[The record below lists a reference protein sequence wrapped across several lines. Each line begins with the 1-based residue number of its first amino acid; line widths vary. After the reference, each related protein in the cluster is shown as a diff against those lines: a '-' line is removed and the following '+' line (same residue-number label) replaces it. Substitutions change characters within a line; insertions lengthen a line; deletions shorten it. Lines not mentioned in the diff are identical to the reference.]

1 MQKKHWKLSPNL
13 CKNLPP
19 MSAPSEKTFQRRLGS
34 WSYRNWNEDFSWRK
48 PGVGFPPHLFCRYHV
63 TAVRRPTGRT
73 GVSSRQPASD
83 TILNRG
89 RVIMTDVTDH
99 ITWLHPKD
107 FQKTRHLSP
116 TEFDG
121 WPPEKYGALSLKYRL
136 PRPWPQKKGGRRN
149 IGNWPSGHW
158 RVLWN
163 SAAATL
169 NTQKRLKKIFGDN
182 LG

>member
-19 MSAPSEKTFQRRLGS
+19 MSAPSEKTFQRRFGS

-48 PGVGFPPHLFCRYHV
+48 PGVGFPPHFFCRYHV

-89 RVIMTDVTDH
+89 RVKFDWSYH
-99 ITWLHPKD
+99 LAAPKRWRKLDIFHQPSSMAGRKIVGLSAWNIGFFQAMARILGGLETSD
-107 FQKTRHLSP
+107 FFTIWSLENP
-116 TEFDG
+116 VE
-121 WPPEKYGALSLKYRL
+121 LSLT
-136 PRPWPQKKGGRRN
+136 
-149 IGNWPSGHW
+149 HW
-158 RVLWN
+158 IHRKV
-163 SAAATL
+163 
-169 NTQKRLKKIFGDN
+169 
-182 LG
+182 